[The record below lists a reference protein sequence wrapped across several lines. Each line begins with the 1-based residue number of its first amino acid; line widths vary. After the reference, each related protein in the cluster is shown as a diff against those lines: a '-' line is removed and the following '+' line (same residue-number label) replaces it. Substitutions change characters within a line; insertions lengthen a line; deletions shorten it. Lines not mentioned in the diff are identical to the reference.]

1 MSSGAA
7 SAADAA
13 SQGQP
18 QPLSVRLIGRGSLA
32 GAVIVVAVALLY
44 AVLLPAVADVMSAPP
59 PPQTIEIG
67 AGATVTTSSD
77 WSVSASHPGITTLT
91 QGGATLA
98 ITTPHASDLHP
109 AQAIATVT
117 EQWVA
122 QAEADGQGIVAP
134 QPRAFTTTAGDDAA
148 TVTLQEPLQTRQA
161 WAVSDGTQ
169 QVIILLTAPPAAW
182 ESTNASAQSLVRSL
196 RFATP
201 EAP

>member
-1 MSSGAA
+1 MSSGAS

-13 SQGQP
+13 SQGQA

-32 GAVIVVAVALLY
+32 GAIVIVAVAMIY
-44 AVLLPAVADVMSAPP
+44 AVVLPAVADVLSAPP
-59 PPQTIEIG
+59 PPQVIDIG
-67 AGATVTTSSD
+67 AGATVTTSAD
-77 WSVSASHPGITTLT
+77 WSVSVSHPGVTTLT
-91 QGGATLA
+91 QDGATLA

-109 AQAIATVT
+109 AQSIATVT

-122 QAEADGQGIVAP
+122 QAQEDGQGIVAP

-161 WAVSDGTQ
+161 WAVSDGSQ
-169 QVIILLTAPPAAW
+169 QVLILLTAPPAAW

-196 RFATP
+196 RFAEATP
-201 EAP
+201 